1 MMSEYDSLRE
11 ETKNRNVEELE
22 GMKFILIGKIEELDK
37 EFQVHYN
44 QFSSETKQTAKS
56 YEQKLEQNKVLS
68 TEITT
73 ATRAIE
79 RHRNTKIYW

>member
-1 MMSEYDSLRE
+1 MSQDFEALRE

-44 QFSSETKQTAKS
+44 
-56 YEQKLEQNKVLS
+56 
-68 TEITT
+68 
-73 ATRAIE
+73 
-79 RHRNTKIYW
+79 

>member
-22 GMKFILIGKIEELDK
+22 GMKFILIGKIEDLDK

-56 YEQKLEQNKVLS
+56 YELKLE
-68 TEITT
+68 
-73 ATRAIE
+73 
-79 RHRNTKIYW
+79 

>member
-22 GMKFILIGKIEELDK
+22 GMKFILIGKIEDLDK

-44 QFSSETKQTAKS
+44 
-56 YEQKLEQNKVLS
+56 
-68 TEITT
+68 
-73 ATRAIE
+73 
-79 RHRNTKIYW
+79 

>member
-22 GMKFILIGKIEELDK
+22 GMKFILIGKIEDLDK

-44 QFSSETKQTAKS
+44 QFSSETKQTAKK
-56 YEQKLEQNKVLS
+56 YE
-68 TEITT
+68 
-73 ATRAIE
+73 
-79 RHRNTKIYW
+79 